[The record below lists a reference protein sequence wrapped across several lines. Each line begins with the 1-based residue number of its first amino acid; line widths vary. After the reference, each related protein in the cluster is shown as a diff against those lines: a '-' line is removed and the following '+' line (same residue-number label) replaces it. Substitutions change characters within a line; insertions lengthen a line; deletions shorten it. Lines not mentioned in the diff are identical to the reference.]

1 MPREINEPKY
11 VISIAARILG
21 CEVHTLRY
29 YEKLGAVKPYRSD
42 GNIRYYSEAEIER
55 LRHIKVL
62 MEDMGINMAGVEVIL
77 RLSRRVAEMQHKI
90 VSLEAELSRYEKAA
104 PAKRKSKQ
112 EVKDG

>member
-29 YEKLGAVKPYRSD
+29 YEKLGAVKPYRSE

-77 RLSRRVAEMQHKI
+77 RLSERMAEMQHRI
-90 VSLEAELSRYEKAA
+90 DSHEAELRRYRKAA
-104 PAKRKSKQ
+104 PAVKKSKQ

>member
-1 MPREINEPKY
+1 MPQEINEPKY

-29 YEKLGAVKPYRSD
+29 YEKLGAVKPYRSG

-77 RLSRRVAEMQHKI
+77 RLSSRMVELQHRI
-90 VSLEAELSRYEKAA
+90 DSLEAELRRYRKAD
-104 PAKRKSKQ
+104 PAKRKLNQ

>member
-1 MPREINEPKY
+1 
-11 VISIAARILG
+11 
-21 CEVHTLRY
+21 VHTLRY
-29 YEKLGAVKPYRSD
+29 YEKLGAVKPYRSG

-77 RLSRRVAEMQHKI
+77 RLSGRIVEMQHKI
-90 VSLEAELSRYEKAA
+90 VGLEAELRKYRTAV
-104 PAKRKSKQ
+104 PARRKSKQ

>member
-62 MEDMGINMAGVEVIL
+62 MEDMGINMAGVEVIMK
-77 RLSRRVAEMQHKI
+77 LSQRIAEMQQI
-90 VSLEAELSRYEKAA
+90 INSYEAELSKYRKAA
-104 PAKRKSKQ
+104 QASKKSKQ

>member
-1 MPREINEPKY
+1 MPREINEPEY

-29 YEKLGAVKPYRSD
+29 YEKLGAVKPYRSG

-77 RLSRRVAEMQHKI
+77 RLSGRMAEMQHRI
-90 VSLEAELSRYEKAA
+90 DSLEAELRRYSKTA
-104 PAKRKSKQ
+104 PTKRKSNQ
-112 EVKDG
+112 EVNDG

>member
-29 YEKLGAVKPYRSD
+29 YEKLGAVKPYRSG

-77 RLSRRVAEMQHKI
+77 RLSSRMAEMQHKI
-90 VSLEAELSRYEKAA
+90 VGLEAELRRYGKVD
-104 PAKRKSKQ
+104 PIKRKSNQ

>member
-1 MPREINEPKY
+1 MPRGINEPKY

-29 YEKLGAVKPYRSD
+29 YEKLGAVKPYRSE

-62 MEDMGINMAGVEVIL
+62 MEDMGINMAGVEVIMK
-77 RLSRRVAEMQHKI
+77 LSRRVAELQNHI
-90 VSLEAELSRYEKAA
+90 DSLESELRKYRKSASAVK
-104 PAKRKSKQ
+104 KSKQ

>member
-29 YEKLGAVKPYRSD
+29 YEKLGAVKPYRSE

-77 RLSRRVAEMQHKI
+77 RLSRRIVEMQHRI
-90 VSLEAELSRYEKAA
+90 DSIEAELRKYRKADT
-104 PAKRKSKQ
+104 AKTKSKT
-112 EVKDG
+112 GG

>member
-29 YEKLGAVKPYRSD
+29 YEKLGAVKPYRSE

-77 RLSRRVAEMQHKI
+77 RLSQRIVEMQHRI
-90 VSLEAELSRYEKAA
+90 DSLEAELRKYRKAD

>member
-29 YEKLGAVKPYRSD
+29 YEKLGAVKPYRSE

-77 RLSRRVAEMQHKI
+77 RLSRRIVEMQHSI
-90 VSLEAELSRYEKAA
+90 HSLEAELRKYRKAD
-104 PAKRKSKQ
+104 PAKTKSKT
-112 EVKDG
+112 GG

>member
-77 RLSRRVAEMQHKI
+77 RLSQRVAEMQHKI
-90 VSLEAELSRYEKAA
+90 VSLEAELSRYGKAA

>member
-29 YEKLGAVKPYRSD
+29 YEKLGAVKPYRSG

-77 RLSRRVAEMQHKI
+77 RLSQRIVEMQHQI
-90 VSLEAELSRYEKAA
+90 TIIEAELRKYRKSD
-104 PAKRKSKQ
+104 PAKTKSKT
-112 EVKDG
+112 GG

>member
-29 YEKLGAVKPYRSD
+29 YEKLGAVKPYRSG

-77 RLSRRVAEMQHKI
+77 RLSGRMAEMQHRI
-90 VSLEAELSRYEKAA
+90 DSLEVEVRRYSKTA
-104 PAKRKSKQ
+104 PTKRKSTQ